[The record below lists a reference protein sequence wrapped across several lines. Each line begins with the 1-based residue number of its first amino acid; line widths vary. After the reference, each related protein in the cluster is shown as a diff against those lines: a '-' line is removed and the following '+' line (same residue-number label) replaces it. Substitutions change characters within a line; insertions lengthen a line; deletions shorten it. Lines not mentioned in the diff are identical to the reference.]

1 MLRRLASAL
10 GLLLAVASPASAYLA
25 EVTTSVVVTDT
36 DDRAAVQQALMK
48 AVDSV
53 LKEAIAFTPTL
64 VVLTHATVV
73 GDRLYVRLLIADPEG
88 EQTFHD
94 LQPPDEATPEPVDLK
109 I

>member
-10 GLLLAVASPASAYLA
+10 GLLLLAASPAPAYLA
-25 EVTTSVVVTDT
+25 EVTTSVAVTDT
-36 DDRAAVQQALMK
+36 DDQAAVQQALMS

-64 VVLTHATVV
+64 VVLTNATIL
-73 GDRLYVRLLIADPEG
+73 GDRLYVRLLIADREG
-88 EQTFHD
+88 EQTFNE
-94 LQPPDEATPEPVDLK
+94 LQPPNPDQPETVGLR